1 MPHDDFAIEPVEGLP
16 EKPPVG
22 EMILWQGKP
31 QAFALARDALS
42 LYWVAGY
49 FVLLAIW
56 RVGVSSADM
65 PFSQALPLGLPFLVL
80 GAVACL
86 VLYGVA
92 YVLARATVYTI
103 TTARVAMRVGAALTV
118 TLNLPFTRIASADL
132 AVNRD
137 GTGSVV
143 FETLGETRLSY
154 LVLWPHVRPWRMK
167 KTQPALRSIPDA
179 ARVAQIVA
187 DAAETR
193 VSQPEIASR
202 AASGTP
208 VAAE

>member
-1 MPHDDFAIEPVEGLP
+1 M
-16 EKPPVG
+16 
-22 EMILWQGKP
+22 
-31 QAFALARDALS
+31 
-42 LYWVAGY
+42 
-49 FVLLAIW
+49 
-56 RVGVSSADM
+56 
-65 PFSQALPLGLPFLVL
+65 
-80 GAVACL
+80 
-86 VLYGVA
+86 LYGVA
-92 YVLARATVYTI
+92 YVLARTTVYTI

>member
-1 MPHDDFAIEPVEGLP
+1 M
-16 EKPPVG
+16 
-22 EMILWQGKP
+22 
-31 QAFALARDALS
+31 
-42 LYWVAGY
+42 
-49 FVLLAIW
+49 
-56 RVGVSSADM
+56 
-65 PFSQALPLGLPFLVL
+65 
-80 GAVACL
+80 
-86 VLYGVA
+86 A
-92 YVLARATVYTI
+92 YVLARTTVYTI

-137 GTGSVV
+137 GTGSV
-143 FETLGETRLSY
+143 G
-154 LVLWPHVRPWRMK
+154 VRDIGRDPAQLPRSLAPCPAMADEE
-167 KTQPALRSIPDA
+167 TQPALRSIPDA
-179 ARVAQIVA
+179 AEVAQIVA